1 MNISVEDKQGKK
13 KREKI
18 YIGKKYVLKD
28 TIYSNS
34 KKQWMVRW
42 LNDRDSECK
51 GGREN
56 LWVHRN

>member
-28 TIYSNS
+28 TICSNS
-34 KKQWMVRW
+34 KK
-42 LNDRDSECK
+42 
-51 GGREN
+51 
-56 LWVHRN
+56 